1 VGGESEGRDTSVDPR
16 QQMTAHCQIVEVS
29 QDESKRC

>member
-1 VGGESEGRDTSVDPR
+1 MGGESEGRDTSVDPR
-16 QQMTAHCQIVEVS
+16 QQMTAHCRIVEVA